1 MHQPLQTDKT
11 AERLAR
17 FNSRLQQSAGSSLL
31 VHTREQWQLRDGLAL
46 EDSISGLAAITCS
59 AKDHEYAALRALPPR
74 DPGYVCEPLGSPR
87 NGVEQAT
94 DAGRSGG
101 IWRIPGVRLPAI
113 RVSE

>member
-59 AKDHEYAALRALPPR
+59 RRTTSTPPCARYRLATLGASASFSAARGMALNRRLTR
-74 DPGYVCEPLGSPR
+74 DDLVAYGAFQEYVCQPF
-87 NGVEQAT
+87 A
-94 DAGRSGG
+94 
-101 IWRIPGVRLPAI
+101 
-113 RVSE
+113 